1 MKYKALLCGKGKG
14 VIDDFF
20 MHLDLVFELQSTSM
34 RYSDMLS
41 HLRYFQPDVL
51 IFCMHNETDGDID
64 KIKLLKEEGEKY
76 NIPLVIIGDEKE
88 CSMFQ
93 RKTWDMA
100 DLVCLKSMQLKH
112 IGDCVLEFINNKKK
126 EEEPVKNDA
135 KEEVLQLDNILS
147 DETRK
152 VLQKLE
158 SEESYHLQE
167 KSAMKEEKEERKK
180 NVMKQILVVDDDPIM
195 LKLIK
200 EQLREQYI
208 VATAVSGGLALKFLQ
223 RKNVD
228 LIILD
233 YEMPGENGAEVL
245 KKIRENEA
253 TSNLPVVF
261 LTGINEKEKIQ
272 KVISLNPQGYL
283 LKPIEREKLLEIIA
297 STIG

>member
-1 MKYKALLCGKGKG
+1 MKDKVLLCGKGKG

-20 MHLDLVFELQSTSM
+20 THLDLVFELQSTSM

-51 IFCMHNETDGDID
+51 VFCMHNEADGEIE
-64 KIKLLKEEGEKY
+64 KIKSLRSEGTQY
-76 NIPLVIIGDEKE
+76 NVPLIIVGDEKE

-93 RKTWDMA
+93 RKAWDMA
-100 DLVCLKSMQLKH
+100 DLVCSKSMPLKQMGER
-112 IGDCVLEFINNKKK
+112 IQEVINNKKK
-126 EEEPVKNDA
+126 IKTVEHDVEEILPL
-135 KEEVLQLDNILS
+135 EEILS
-147 DETRK
+147 DTTKEVIR
-152 VLQKLE
+152 KLE
-158 SEESYHLQE
+158 QKEMNPVQ
-167 KSAMKEEKEERKK
+167 KTSAMGEGKAERKK
-180 NVMKQILVVDDDPIM
+180 NEMKQILVVDDDPIM

-223 RKNVD
+223 RKKVD

-245 KKIRENEA
+245 KKIREDEA
-253 TSNLPVVF
+253 ISNLPVVF

>member
-1 MKYKALLCGKGKG
+1 MKDKVLLCGKGKG
-14 VIDDFF
+14 VVDDFF
-20 MHLDLVFELQSTSM
+20 THLDLVFELQSTSM

-51 IFCMHNETDGDID
+51 VFCMHNEADGEIE
-64 KIKLLKEEGEKY
+64 KIKSLRSEGTQY
-76 NIPLVIIGDEKE
+76 NVPLIIVGDEKE
-88 CSMFQ
+88 CNMFQ
-93 RKTWDMA
+93 RKAWDMA
-100 DLVCLKSMQLKH
+100 DLVCSKSMPLKQMGER
-112 IGDCVLEFINNKKK
+112 IQEVINNKKK
-126 EEEPVKNDA
+126 IKTVEHDVEEILPL
-135 KEEVLQLDNILS
+135 EEILS
-147 DETRK
+147 DTTKEVIR
-152 VLQKLE
+152 KLE
-158 SEESYHLQE
+158 QKEMNPVQ
-167 KSAMKEEKEERKK
+167 KTSAMGEGKAERKK
-180 NVMKQILVVDDDPIM
+180 NEMKQILVVDDDPIM

-223 RKNVD
+223 RKKVD

-245 KKIRENEA
+245 KKIREDEA
-253 TSNLPVVF
+253 ISNLPVVF